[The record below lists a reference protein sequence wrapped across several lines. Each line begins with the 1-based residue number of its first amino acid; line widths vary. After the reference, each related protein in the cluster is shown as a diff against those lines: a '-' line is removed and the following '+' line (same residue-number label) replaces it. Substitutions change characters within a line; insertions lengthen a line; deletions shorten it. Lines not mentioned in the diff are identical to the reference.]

1 MVSLH
6 WWVDSTHRQGP
17 VRHLFSLALYSY
29 ISRVNCLLLYPFILC
44 VLLLLSQ
51 LALGLR
57 PGGLFTLEDDDG
69 LYRGAG
75 GEGLDVR

>member
-6 WWVDSTHRQGP
+6 QWVDSTHRQGP
-17 VRHLFSLALYSY
+17 VHHLFSLALYSY
-29 ISRVNCLLLYPFILC
+29 ISRVSCLLLYPFILC

-57 PGGLFTLEDDDG
+57 PGGLFTLDDDDG

-75 GEGLDVR
+75 GEGLDVC